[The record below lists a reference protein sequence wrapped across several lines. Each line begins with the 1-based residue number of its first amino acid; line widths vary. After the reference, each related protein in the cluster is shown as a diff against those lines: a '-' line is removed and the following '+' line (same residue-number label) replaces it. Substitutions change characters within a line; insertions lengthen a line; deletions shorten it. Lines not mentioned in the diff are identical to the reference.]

1 MSLLLEALKKAEAAK
16 RRDDE
21 PDVTGAAV
29 KPEAP
34 PPLPPRITP
43 AHELELIDDEVAQA
57 ARFAGLDVPEPR
69 PAAPV
74 APAPG
79 AEAARMLFD
88 AKRPPPRN
96 RSILPW
102 ALGTAALVLL
112 GIGAWVMWQIG
123 LLERGHGTGTL
134 QAQNPV
140 PATASVQTP
149 GMTTA
154 PAADTGEPAPGS
166 VAIGRTLPVVAPSP
180 GYTTASATDPA
191 TTPAAASSM
200 PSAEPQIAESS
211 RFLAGQ
217 AAPTPPATAPP
228 VPEPAVPVAAP
239 IRVLRNAPTVPQDV
253 SEGYAAFNA
262 GELDRARIA
271 YERALR
277 ADPRN
282 PDALH
287 GLAALA
293 RQNGDEVKVK
303 QLMRRIADV
312 APDDASAQVALS
324 ESVDPA
330 MQEARLLNIAAAQP
344 QSAPTALALGNL
356 YASQARWREAQQAY
370 FNAWTLAPDQPD
382 HAYNLAVSL
391 DQLRQSRL
399 ALQYYR
405 EALSLR
411 GQRAA
416 AFDTE
421 AVTRRIAS
429 LQAQLE
435 DAPAR

>member
-1 MSLLLEALKKAEAAK
+1 MSLLLETLKKAETAK

-21 PDVTGAAV
+21 PDIAGAAA
-29 KPEAP
+29 KPETPAS
-34 PPLPPRITP
+34 LPPRITP
-43 AHELELIDDEVAQA
+43 AHELELIDDEIAHA
-57 ARFAGLDVPEPR
+57 ARFAGLDVPGPR
-69 PAAPV
+69 PAAPI

-96 RSILPW
+96 RSMLPW
-102 ALGTAALVLL
+102 ALGTAALALL
-112 GIGAWVMWQIG
+112 GIGAWVIWQIG
-123 LLERGHGTGTL
+123 LLGKDHGTSAL
-134 QAQNPV
+134 HAQNPA
-140 PATASVQTP
+140 PATAAVPTP
-149 GMTTA
+149 TMTTSPVTGTNDPA
-154 PAADTGEPAPGS
+154 PVSVATDHALPAAD
-166 VAIGRTLPVVAPSP
+166 RSP
-180 GYTTASATDPA
+180 TY
-191 TTPAAASSM
+191 AAAAPAGLST
-200 PSAEPQIAESS
+200 EPQAAESS
-211 RFLAGQ
+211 HFLAGQ
-217 AAPTPPATAPP
+217 AAPTPPATAQ
-228 VPEPAVPVAAP
+228 VPESIAPVAVP
-239 IRVLRNAPTVPQDV
+239 IHVLRSAPSVPQDV
-253 SEGYAAFNA
+253 SDGFAAFNA

-293 RQNGDEVKVK
+293 RQNGDEAKVK

-324 ESVDPA
+324 ENVDPA

-344 QSAPTALALGNL
+344 QSAATALALGNL

-411 GQRAA
+411 DQRAA

-429 LQAQLE
+429 LLAGLE
-435 DAPAR
+435 DVPAR

>member
-1 MSLLLEALKKAEAAK
+1 MSLLLDALKKAEAAK
-16 RRDDE
+16 RPDE
-21 PDVTGAAV
+21 EKGAAVTAV
-29 KPEAP
+29 KPETP
-34 PPLPPRITP
+34 MPLPPRIAP
-43 AHELELIDDEVAQA
+43 VHELELIEDEIARA
-57 ARFAGLDVPEPR
+57 ARFTEVDAPASK
-69 PAAPV
+69 PAAPI
-74 APAPG
+74 APAPQG
-79 AEAARMLFD
+79 EAARMLFD
-88 AKRPPPRN
+88 AKRPPPRK

-102 ALGTAALVLL
+102 ALGAAALVLL

-123 LLERGHGTGTL
+123 LLEKDHGTGAL
-134 QAQNPV
+134 QARNRA
-140 PATASVQTP
+140 PATDAVHIPT
-149 GMTTA
+149 MTTA
-154 PAADTGEPAPGS
+154 PLASPGDPAPGP
-166 VAIGRTLPVVAPSP
+166 VASDRKPPADDRSP
-180 GYTTASATDPA
+180 GYA
-191 TTPAAASSM
+191 TTLATISTAAPDTLAVKSQ
-200 PSAEPQIAESS
+200 ADESS

-217 AAPTPPATAPP
+217 VTPAPPATTQAPASVAP
-228 VPEPAVPVAAP
+228 VTAP
-239 IRVLRNAPTVPQDV
+239 IRVLRNAPGVPQDV
-253 SEGYAAFNA
+253 SDGFAAFTA

-271 YERALR
+271 YERALH

-293 RQNGDEVKVK
+293 RQNGDEVTVK

-312 APDDASAQVALS
+312 APDDAVAQIALS
-324 ESVDPA
+324 ENVDPA

-344 QSAPTALALGNL
+344 QSAPTAFALGNL
-356 YASQARWREAQQAY
+356 YASQTRWREAQQAY

-416 AFDTE
+416 AFDAD

-429 LQAQLE
+429 LQARLE
-435 DAPAR
+435 DVPAP

>member
-1 MSLLLEALKKAEAAK
+1 
-16 RRDDE
+16 
-21 PDVTGAAV
+21 
-29 KPEAP
+29 
-34 PPLPPRITP
+34 
-43 AHELELIDDEVAQA
+43 
-57 ARFAGLDVPEPR
+57 
-69 PAAPV
+69 
-74 APAPG
+74 
-79 AEAARMLFD
+79 
-88 AKRPPPRN
+88 
-96 RSILPW
+96 
-102 ALGTAALVLL
+102 
-112 GIGAWVMWQIG
+112 
-123 LLERGHGTGTL
+123 
-134 QAQNPV
+134 
-140 PATASVQTP
+140 
-149 GMTTA
+149 
-154 PAADTGEPAPGS
+154 
-166 VAIGRTLPVVAPSP
+166 
-180 GYTTASATDPA
+180 
-191 TTPAAASSM
+191 M
-200 PSAEPQIAESS
+200 PSAEPQITESS

-217 AAPTPPATAPP
+217 AAPTPPATAQA
-228 VPEPAVPVAAP
+228 PEPVAPVAAP
-239 IRVLRNAPTVPQDV
+239 IRVLRNAPSVPQDV
-253 SEGYAAFNA
+253 SEGFNAFNA
-262 GELDRARIA
+262 GEFDRARIA

-370 FNAWTLAPDQPD
+370 FNAWTLAPGQPE

-411 GQRAA
+411 GERAA
-416 AFDTE
+416 AFDAE
-421 AVTRRIAS
+421 AVARRIAS
-429 LQAQLE
+429 LQAGLE

>member
-1 MSLLLEALKKAEAAK
+1 VSLLLEALKKAEAAK

-21 PDVTGAAV
+21 QDVAGTAA

-34 PPLPPRITP
+34 TPAPLPPRITP

-102 ALGTAALVLL
+102 ALGAAALVLL
-112 GIGAWVMWQIG
+112 GIGGWVMWQIG

-140 PATASVQTP
+140 PVAVQAPTV
-149 GMTTA
+149 TTA
-154 PAADTGEPAPGS
+154 PVAGTGDTAPGY
-166 VAIGRTLPVVAPSP
+166 VATDRTP
-180 GYTTASATDPA
+180 TTADRPPGDPTTSAA
-191 TTPAAASSM
+191 TPTAASSTL
-200 PSAEPQIAESS
+200 SAEPQVAESS

-217 AAPTPPATAPP
+217 AAPTPPASAQMT
-228 VPEPAVPVAAP
+228 EPVATP
-239 IRVLRNAPTVPQDV
+239 IRVLRNAPSVPQDV
-253 SEGYAAFNA
+253 SEGFAAFNA

-293 RQNGDEVKVK
+293 RHNGDEAKVK

-411 GQRAA
+411 GPRAA
-416 AFDTE
+416 AFDAE
-421 AVTRRIAS
+421 AVARRIAS
-429 LQAQLE
+429 LQARLE

>member
-16 RRDDE
+16 RRDE
-21 PDVTGAAV
+21 EQDVAGAAV

-34 PPLPPRITP
+34 APLPPRITP

-69 PAAPV
+69 PAAPI

-96 RSILPW
+96 RSLLPW
-102 ALGTAALVLL
+102 ALGAAALVLI

-123 LLERGHGTGTL
+123 LLEKDHGTGAL
-134 QAQNPV
+134 QAQ
-140 PATASVQTP
+140 PAPTTVQTP
-149 GMTTA
+149 HLTAA
-154 PAADTGEPAPGS
+154 PAAGTAELASGS
-166 VAIGRTLPVVAPSP
+166 VATDRALPAVDQSPSYATTFVA
-180 GYTTASATDPA
+180 TPA
-191 TTPAAASSM
+191 TTSSTL
-200 PSAEPQIAESS
+200 SAEPQVAESS

-217 AAPTPPATAPP
+217 AAPPPPATAQAS
-228 VPEPAVPVAAP
+228 EPVAPVTAP
-239 IRVLRNAPTVPQDV
+239 IRVLRNAPSVPQDV
-253 SEGYAAFNA
+253 SDGFAAFNA

-277 ADPRN
+277 GDPRN

-293 RQNGDEVKVK
+293 RQSGDETRVR

-324 ESVDPA
+324 ENVDPA

-391 DQLRQSRL
+391 DQLSQSRL

-416 AFDTE
+416 AFDAE

-429 LQAQLE
+429 LQARLE

>member
-1 MSLLLEALKKAEAAK
+1 MS
-16 RRDDE
+16 D
-21 PDVTGAAV
+21 G
-29 KPEAP
+29 
-34 PPLPPRITP
+34 
-43 AHELELIDDEVAQA
+43 
-57 ARFAGLDVPEPR
+57 F
-69 PAAPV
+69 
-74 APAPG
+74 
-79 AEAARMLFD
+79 
-88 AKRPPPRN
+88 
-96 RSILPW
+96 
-102 ALGTAALVLL
+102 
-112 GIGAWVMWQIG
+112 
-123 LLERGHGTGTL
+123 
-134 QAQNPV
+134 
-140 PATASVQTP
+140 
-149 GMTTA
+149 
-154 PAADTGEPAPGS
+154 
-166 VAIGRTLPVVAPSP
+166 
-180 GYTTASATDPA
+180 
-191 TTPAAASSM
+191 
-200 PSAEPQIAESS
+200 
-211 RFLAGQ
+211 
-217 AAPTPPATAPP
+217 
-228 VPEPAVPVAAP
+228 
-239 IRVLRNAPTVPQDV
+239 
-253 SEGYAAFNA
+253 AAFNA

-277 ADPRN
+277 GDPRN

-293 RQNGDEVKVK
+293 RQSGDETRVR

-324 ESVDPA
+324 ENVDPA

-391 DQLRQSRL
+391 DQLSQSRL

-416 AFDTE
+416 AFDAE

-429 LQAQLE
+429 LQARLE

>member
-1 MSLLLEALKKAEAAK
+1 VSLLLEALKKAEAAK
-16 RRDDE
+16 RREDE
-21 PDVTGAAV
+21 LDVAGAAA

-34 PPLPPRITP
+34 TPAPPRITP

-102 ALGTAALVLL
+102 ALGAAALVLL

-123 LLERGHGTGTL
+123 LLESGHGTGTL

-149 GMTTA
+149 AMTTA
-154 PAADTGEPAPGS
+154 SDTGEPVPGS
-166 VAIGRTLPVVAPSP
+166 ADTGRTLPAVAAPP
-180 GYTTASATDPA
+180 GYTTASAIDPA
-191 TTPAAASSM
+191 TTPAATSLL
-200 PSAEPQIAESS
+200 PSAEPQITESS

-217 AAPTPPATAPP
+217 AAPTPPATAQA
-228 VPEPAVPVAAP
+228 PETVAPVAAP
-239 IRVLRNAPTVPQDV
+239 IRVLRNAPSVPQDV
-253 SEGYAAFNA
+253 SEGFTAFNA

-293 RQNGDEVKVK
+293 RENGDEVKVK

-324 ESVDPA
+324 ESGDPA

-344 QSAPTALALGNL
+344 QSAPAALALGNL

-370 FNAWTLAPDQPD
+370 FNAWSLAPDQPD

-416 AFDTE
+416 AFDAE
-421 AVTRRIAS
+421 AAARRIAS
-429 LQAQLE
+429 LQAGLE
-435 DAPAR
+435 DAASR